1 MKYARC
7 STGTPATNI
16 IKETIQ
22 VATVGFVSLGCDKNR
37 INCEQMLWR
46 LADAGHELLD
56 TPELAQVV
64 IINTCAFIEAAKSEA
79 IENILEIAA
88 AKKENRSED
97 GMGGNVEKI
106 IVTGCLAERYRED
119 IFDELPEV
127 DGLVGCGSFDDI
139 VAAVDDA
146 LAGIRAVRFG
156 DINAPV
162 SECSRVIVGEP
173 YSVNIKLSEGCS
185 NNCAY
190 CVIPSIRGRYRSR
203 TFENVVAEAR
213 GLAELGAKEL
223 ILVAQDLTRF
233 GTDTVGCAQLPD
245 LLDALQKIEGIRWIR
260 LHYLYPEGVTPE
272 LIDAIK
278 RNDKVL
284 RCLDIPIQH
293 INDGILRSM
302 RRRSTGEEIRS
313 LFRKLREELPGVVIR
328 TSIIIGLPGEG
339 EQEFEE
345 LCGFLREFRLERAGF
360 FAYSPEEGTDAA
372 EMPNRPDEE
381 TVHRRI
387 EIVEDIQR
395 EIMDARN
402 DELVGKIVSAIY
414 EGTDEIIK
422 YSYGRTYADAPDIDG
437 KVFFKHQNPLEP
449 GDIVDVLIDES
460 ADGNLFGRAFGRTED
475 RA

>member
-1 MKYARC
+1 M
-7 STGTPATNI
+7 
-16 IKETIQ
+16 
-22 VATVGFVSLGCDKNR
+22 ATVGFVSLGCDKNR

-46 LADAGHELLD
+46 LAEAGHELVD
-56 TPELAQVV
+56 TPELAEVV
-64 IINTCAFIEAAKSEA
+64 IINTCAFIEAAKSES

-88 AKKENRSED
+88 AKKENRDAD

-106 IVTGCLAERYRED
+106 IVTGCLAERYRDE
-119 IFDELPEV
+119 IFKELPEV

-139 VAAVDDA
+139 VAAVGDA
-146 LAGIRAVRFG
+146 LHGVRASRYG

-162 SECSRVIVGEP
+162 SECSRAIVGEP
-173 YSVNIKLSEGCS
+173 HSAYLKLSEGCS

-203 TFENVVAEAR
+203 SFENVLEEAR

-223 ILVAQDLTRF
+223 ILVAQDLTLF
-233 GTDTVGCAQLPD
+233 GRDTAGRQLLGE
-245 LLDALQKIEGIRWIR
+245 LLYKLQEIEGISWIR

-272 LIDAIK
+272 LIDAVK
-278 RNDKVL
+278 HNSKVL

-293 INDGILRSM
+293 INDKILRAM
-302 RRRSTGEEIRS
+302 RRRSTGGEIRA
-313 LFRKLREELPGVVIR
+313 LFKRLREELPGVVIR
-328 TSIIIGLPGEG
+328 TSIIVGLPGEG
-339 EQEFEE
+339 DAEFEE
-345 LCGFLREFRLERAGF
+345 LCDFLREYRLERAGF

-372 EMPNRPDEE
+372 EMPGRPDEE
-381 TVHRRI
+381 TVRRRL

-395 EIMDARN
+395 EIMDEYN
-402 DELVGKIVSAIY
+402 DALVGKIVSVIY

-437 KVFFKHQNPLEP
+437 KVFFKHQSPLEP
-449 GDIVDVLIDES
+449 GDIVDVLIDE
-460 ADGNLFGRAFGRTED
+460 ALDGNLFGRAFGRTGN